1 MAFLKLFLLSG
12 ICTTCKGFV
21 LDPKIRERFSKAS
34 STLEAIILGD
44 TKTNKQAKTKPIE
57 SKQTQKL
64 VIEKP

>member
-44 TKTNKQAKTKPIE
+44 TSSSSHFIIE
-57 SKQTQKL
+57 LQEAAS
-64 VIEKP
+64 